1 MDDNVRE
8 LRFKTSQ
15 AGTGED
21 VYYCKANGRCY
32 IRQMTNIEDPPT
44 VFWLSC
50 TKGHDNCGWSG
61 YEASAPLRAGLV
73 MRVLKNDGSVDFEE
87 KIEANSWD
95 RDTHAKK
102 VGAFSWEGEK
112 SGQMDY

>member
-1 MDDNVRE
+1 MENNNVRE

-15 AGTGED
+15 D

-32 IRQMTNIEDPPT
+32 IRQATNIEDPPT

-61 YEASAPLRAGLV
+61 YEASAPLRAGLI
-73 MRVLKNDGSVDFEE
+73 MRVLKKDGSVEFEE
-87 KIEANSWD
+87 VVEQNSWNQ
-95 RDTHAKK
+95 DTHAKK
-102 VGAFSWEGEK
+102 VGLFSWEEGDK
-112 SGQMDY
+112 NNGTKA